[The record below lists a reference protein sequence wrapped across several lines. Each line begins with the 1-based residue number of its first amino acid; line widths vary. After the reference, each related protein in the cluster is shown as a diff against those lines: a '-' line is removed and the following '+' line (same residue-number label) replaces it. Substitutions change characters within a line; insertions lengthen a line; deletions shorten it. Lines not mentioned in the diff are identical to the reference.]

1 MLDEDKKSKSIIK
14 KSASSNL
21 LDGTWYIIKIVKD
34 VFFIDR
40 YQNYG
45 KTVSFSK
52 NIEVNHIENDKIVKS
67 LEKMDKYGE
76 PPNPKMQLYEHYLL
90 AIARVGD
97 IHLSKFNFMN
107 SLRTLKLYY
116 FFMGNFINTHYLLGT
131 KGKKMI
137 YSKKTLIKSPQLLLI
152 DNFLK
157 NKTNLLRKLE
167 IIRKFYIR
175 YCVK

>member
-1 MLDEDKKSKSIIK
+1 MLNGNNKTKPIIK
-14 KSASSNL
+14 KSISYNL
-21 LDGTWYIIKIVKD
+21 LDGTWHIIKIVKD
-34 VFFIDR
+34 VFFLDR
-40 YQNYG
+40 YGNYG
-45 KTVSFSK
+45 KTVSFSE
-52 NIEVNHIENDKIVKS
+52 NIEVNQIKDNKIVKS

-76 PPNPKMQLYEHYLL
+76 PANPKLQLFEHYLL

-116 FFMGNFINTHYLLGT
+116 FFMGNFINSHFLLST
-131 KGKKMI
+131 LGKKMI
-137 YSKKTLIKSPQLLLI
+137 YSKKTLIKSNDLSLI

-157 NKTNLLRKLE
+157 NKTDLLRKLE
-167 IIRKFYIR
+167 IIRNFYIK